1 MKRTAFRIATEIEEQ
16 TGQRMVVVGWNRAMA
31 DKVMTFGDEMAFATE
46 EDFVA
51 LVEDAVSFVALSHLI
66 DAQTRD
72 RLKRILDNDY

>member
-1 MKRTAFRIATEIEEQ
+1 MKFSAFSIDTEIEEL
-16 TGQRMVVVGWNRAMA
+16 TGQRMVVVGWDRSMD
-31 DKVMTFGDEMAFATE
+31 DKVMTFGNEMAFGTE

-51 LVEDAVSFVALSHLI
+51 LVESAVRYVALTHLI

>member
-1 MKRTAFRIATEIEEQ
+1 MTRAAFRIATEIEEQ

-31 DKVMTFGDEMAFATE
+31 DKVMTFGDEMAFASE

-66 DAQTRD
+66 DAPTRD